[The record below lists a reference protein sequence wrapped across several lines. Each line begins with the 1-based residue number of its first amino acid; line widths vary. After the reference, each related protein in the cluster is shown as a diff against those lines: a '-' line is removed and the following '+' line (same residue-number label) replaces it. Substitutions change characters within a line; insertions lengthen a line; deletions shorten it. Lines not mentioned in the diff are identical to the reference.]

1 MGFDSG
7 ACDVFSDRLDLDL
20 YDDDDDYYL
29 EYYEV
34 SSLRG

>member
-1 MGFDSG
+1 MGFDFG

-20 YDDDDDYYL
+20 YDDDDYYL

>member
-20 YDDDDDYYL
+20 YDDDDYYL